1 MSIRLVAAAALCAGL
16 SFAAPPVLAQQAG
29 DANAGIRVY
38 KEFGNCW
45 DCHGWSGLG
54 GLPHVGGDHDGEDA
68 GPPIIRST
76 LTTAAMIEMVACG
89 KPDGRHPAFAAGA
102 WTEMRRC
109 YGKTSAQL
117 GPNELLPPRSE
128 IKLTEGQIIN
138 VVAWVQDALQ
148 GKTMTKA
155 NCLRYFSVAQSIVCD
170 VFP

>member
-1 MSIRLVAAAALCAGL
+1 MPDVLGRTRASVRDLQVSIRLVAAAALCAGL

-89 KPDGRHPAFAAGA
+89 KPDGRHPAFAADGDGDSRPA
-102 WTEMRRC
+102 KPIQR
-109 YGKTSAQL
+109 
-117 GPNELLPPRSE
+117 
-128 IKLTEGQIIN
+128 
-138 VVAWVQDALQ
+138 D
-148 GKTMTKA
+148 
-155 NCLRYFSVAQSIVCD
+155 CL
-170 VFP
+170 